1 MDRIYRMRRE
11 FCGRCVGLGLLAGLV
26 PASFTVA
33 KAAGELPKESVLP
46 VSLALRALQAGL
58 AHCEKDGYRIGISIV
73 DRSGVVR
80 AIARGDGA
88 PPHTI
93 DSSRKKAYTAVGF
106 RRSTTDVVTLMAE
119 TPALQGLQDMND
131 EVLALGGGLPIV
143 FVGEVVGGIG
153 VAGAPGGHLD
163 DACAQAGLDAI
174 EAMSKVPSDN

>member
-1 MDRIYRMRRE
+1 MNRIGRMRRE
-11 FCGRCVGLGLLAGLV
+11 FCRWSVGLSMLASLV
-26 PASFTVA
+26 PASLTGA
-33 KAAGELPKESVLP
+33 KAADELPTESVLP
-46 VSLALRALQAGL
+46 VSLAMRALQASL
-58 AHCEKDGYRIGISIV
+58 ARCEKEGHRIGISIV

-80 AIARGDGA
+80 AVARGDGA

-106 RRSTTDVVTLMAE
+106 RRSTTDIVAMLSE
-119 TPALQGLQDMND
+119 TPALRGLQDMNE

-143 FVGEVVGGIG
+143 FAGEVVGGIG

-174 EAMSKVPSDN
+174 EALPKVPSGN